1 MHKSKERSN
10 TMQDKIIYN
19 YISSMVLSFESS
31 FQVIQPTDVL
41 RLYNWSNEAKDYV
54 MYLLNKSFNPETSKQ

>member
-1 MHKSKERSN
+1 
-10 TMQDKIIYN
+10 MQDKIIYN